1 MNRGIPS
8 HRFLA
13 GAYWRNRAGMPAD
26 FSTADPAEDGCGLLW
41 FPPVLPFTGAA
52 VKEFLGLAEPIFA
65 RFDFDFFV
73 TFSSGTA
80 RALGAV
86 MTIAYDRS
94 EETTSELQSLMRD
107 SFAVFLLTPKT
118 KYKILTFLLTIQS
131 HAP

>member
-1 MNRGIPS
+1 MRRVAALRSKLASLRAVFDMNRGIPS

-65 RFDFDFFV
+65 RYDFDFFV
-73 TFSSGTA
+73 TFSSVTE
-80 RALGAV
+80 RALG
-86 MTIAYDRS
+86 DRKS
-94 EETTSELQSLMRD
+94 TRLNSR
-107 SFAVFLLTPKT
+107 
-118 KYKILTFLLTIQS
+118 
-131 HAP
+131 H

>member
-41 FPPVLPFTGAA
+41 FPPVLPLTGAA
-52 VKEFLGLAEPIFA
+52 VKEFLGLAEPILA
-65 RFDFDFFV
+65 RYDFDFFV
-73 TFSSGTA
+73 PFSSVTG

-86 MTIAYDRS
+86 MTIAYDLQGERS
-94 EETTSELQSLMRD
+94 EETTLELQSILRNPY
-107 SFAVFLLTPKT
+107 AVFCFKKKKSNKNT
-118 KYKILTFLLTIQS
+118 KY
-131 HAP
+131 